1 MRWPTGRNTVRTDYS
16 PSATLR
22 NRRPFFGAGPKGSA
36 SARHEGLILNGN
48 ATFRHHNVALL
59 AVNRVQAPVVL
70 SSAEFDERLAPSLKR
85 LRLSKKLLERASGV
99 KERRW
104 WSEGTGFDDAAVEAG
119 GKALAEAGI
128 EPGQIGLLINTSV
141 TRRNLEPSVA
151 SKIHHDLGLPSSA
164 MNFDVA
170 NACLGFVNGMSLAA
184 NMIDSGQIKY
194 ALIVAGEDAQP
205 TQETTFQRLNA
216 ENSTREDYLREF
228 ATLTLGSGAAA
239 AVVGPADEHP
249 GGHRIV
255 GGVSRAGTQHHEL
268 CVGGPAGMYTDTKGL
283 LDNGLDLVVNAWQEA
298 HQSGWD
304 WRSMDRYVTHQV
316 SKSYTNAIIKAVG
329 LIRDR
334 VPVTFPKWGNVGPAS
349 LPMTLS
355 QEAETLKPGD
365 RVLCMG
371 VGSGLNTTMM
381 ELAW

>member
-1 MRWPTGRNTVRTDYS
+1 M
-16 PSATLR
+16 
-22 NRRPFFGAGPKGSA
+22 
-36 SARHEGLILNGN
+36 
-48 ATFRHHNVALL
+48 ALL

-119 GKALAEAGI
+119 GKAMAEAGI
-128 EPGQIGLLINTSV
+128 EPEQIGLLINTSV

-298 HQSGWD
+298 HQTGWD